1 MYAGAYSGAAALQ
14 WKSGGSSSDK
24 AVGFAGAA
32 GVNDIDN
39 VVKAVVKE
47 STIENAGKFNTM
59 ALSGGEQLAL
69 GLGLAVEKTGSTS
82 GYSGNAAVSVNLID
96 HEVEALHENNTVK
109 ETEDVN
115 VSAYARDIENT
126 GGGSL
131 GAGQQKVGV
140 GATVGVAMLNNTIS
154 AGIKGGKYENVG
166 NVDVEALNALQNIT
180 VGIAAGL
187 TLPSGGSGASA
198 VVEGAGVYN
207 EVHNTTKCLYYRQ

>member
-1 MYAGAYSGAAALQ
+1 
-14 WKSGGSSSDK
+14 
-24 AVGFAGAA
+24 
-32 GVNDIDN
+32 
-39 VVKAVVKE
+39 
-47 STIENAGKFNTM
+47 M

-96 HEVEALHENNTVK
+96 HEVEALHENNTVEK
-109 ETEDVN
+109 ANDVN

-140 GATVGVAMLNNTIS
+140 GATVGVAMLNNNIS
-154 AGIKGGKYENVG
+154 AGIKGGSYKDVG

-180 VGIAAGL
+180 VGIAAG
-187 TLPSGGSGASA
+187 TLPLALRQAQLFLLA
-198 VVEGAGVYN
+198 VTVLA
-207 EVHNTTKCLYYRQ
+207 Q

>member
-1 MYAGAYSGAAALQ
+1 MVRNPVKPTNGGGIKIEGGTSGKGGFMPSFSIAGSGSVSLNVLDNATEAIVDNAKITMNDGNINVTARDALYAGAYSGAAALQ

-82 GYSGNAAVSVNLID
+82 GYSGNAAVSVNLIST
-96 HEVEALHENNTVK
+96 A
-109 ETEDVN
+109 
-115 VSAYARDIENT
+115 
-126 GGGSL
+126 
-131 GAGQQKVGV
+131 
-140 GATVGVAMLNNTIS
+140 
-154 AGIKGGKYENVG
+154 
-166 NVDVEALNALQNIT
+166 
-180 VGIAAGL
+180 
-187 TLPSGGSGASA
+187 
-198 VVEGAGVYN
+198 
-207 EVHNTTKCLYYRQ
+207 